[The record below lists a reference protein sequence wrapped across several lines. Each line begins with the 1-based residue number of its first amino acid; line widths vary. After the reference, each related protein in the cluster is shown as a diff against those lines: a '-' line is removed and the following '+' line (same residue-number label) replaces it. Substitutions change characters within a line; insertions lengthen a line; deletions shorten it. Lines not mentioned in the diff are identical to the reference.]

1 MIPEESIV
9 FYHSFQAFKYYLQPR
24 DLRIS
29 LKHTQAKGLLKHSF
43 SPLLEICIRTCL
55 ADPGEERHLCL
66 LTSCPRPLTDPRWL
80 WYVSKQCHQVGN
92 NRSLCLTL

>member
-1 MIPEESIV
+1 MVPEESIV
-9 FYHSFQAFKYYLQPR
+9 FYHSLQAFKYYLQPS

-29 LKHTQAKGLLKHSF
+29 EKHTQAKGLLKHSF
-43 SPLLEICIRTCL
+43 LPLLEICIRTRL
-55 ADPGEERHLCL
+55 ADSGK
-66 LTSCPRPLTDPRWL
+66 TSFPLDQLFPPPHGPRWL